1 MQGQLLFNNLTVDDG
16 LSQNSVVGIAQDS
29 TGYLWLATL
38 NGLNRYSGT
47 DFVHYEKQFA
57 YTIHPMFSKPG
68 GLYVDRQDRLWIVI
82 AGKLE
87 LYRPKTNDFRRIPS
101 FSDVTKI
108 HQAQNLDLYI
118 GTYGKGIFKIDA
130 ETKDTLLLPKPEK
143 TTITVL
149 DFHEFDKKIWM
160 ACNEGIYAYDP
171 LSNLMETVSIEGI
184 PALNYSALE
193 HTRDSTLWLG
203 TSNKGL
209 FYQSPGHD
217 GFLPFKHKELPEN
230 LIISSLL
237 VDSKDQLWVGT
248 YGNGAYLY
256 NPANKS
262 VVNFKKER
270 RTSFAVQYNDLPF
283 VYEDGTEVIWI
294 GSDGMGAYYYDPY
307 LFKFNVLTNDQLPY
321 DVDVGMVRSIAS
333 DPQGNIWIGTSG
345 NGLTLINTETDNYV
359 TYNTDNSPLS
369 SNRVVSL
376 MHDGT
381 DLWIG
386 YAGAG
391 LNIREPSGKYL
402 SFPKIKTYN
411 IYGIV
416 KKSNTE
422 SWLCTEHHGLVLFD
436 KYNGAIEQFNTQN
449 SKLTTDNIRT
459 IEKGNDSIWWMGTE
473 EKGLFRLSMAT
484 KEISPINEIPDKV
497 KSLYFD
503 DGILWI
509 GTNGNGLK
517 KYDTATGETLH
528 FSIEQGLSDNV
539 VYGILADD
547 KDNLWLSSN
556 KGITQFNTKDFKVT
570 NHNDQV
576 YLQFNEFNTGAYHK
590 DKEGNL
596 YFGGIKGINWF
607 RPNHIKTNPYRPK
620 TVITNVKVFNDTRSL
635 SEEIPLKHTQNT
647 ITFTFASLQFSQPK
661 LNHYKYR
668 LVGYDDDWV
677 LAGNNNEVRYTN
689 LSPGT
694 YSFQVVS
701 SNYDRLWGDEPATY
715 NFEIEQP
722 WHFTNMATAV
732 FTTFILQGCFIAIG
746 LFMLLLYFR
755 LRKQDYLL
763 YGIYIL
769 LFAAYFFLR
778 IDLELQTGLF
788 WADSDSIYYFLT
800 PIIFL
805 VTGIFIAFVNSF
817 AEIREHHPGFSK
829 EIQRFAL
836 FTYVVAAVAFLY
848 LLLTK
853 DFTLV
858 KDHLNLVLLPL
869 HLYAM
874 YAVVRAFIVVKSP
887 LRYYILLGN
896 IFLIGFSMVGVYYGS
911 KNAFSGG
918 AEGNNVFGFYSFNI
932 SQMGVFLEMIV
943 FSLGLGH
950 KFYLVEIEKDKIQ
963 RTDELKTKLY
973 TDISH
978 EIRTPLTLIS
988 GPIEHQLGR
997 KGLSQEDKK
1006 ELSLIKDNAQR
1017 LLGLVNQM
1025 LDLSMIDSGHLKLKV
1040 EKGDLRGVLVQLVEA
1055 FAYIAKEKNITIA
1068 SEFGKMDDAW
1078 FDRDVVE
1085 KIVSNLLSNAVK
1097 YAPKGSQVLVNAR
1110 KEQDSLVLSTVN
1122 NTNGMEIEDLGK
1134 LFNRFHQNNAAS
1146 EGVGVGLAL
1155 VRELVSLSQGS
1166 IIAHNIGENMIQF
1179 TLTLPIIQSAY
1190 GSNGLDK
1197 VIAPRNNTV
1206 LGQTTKKGTK
1216 KTSLLLVD
1224 DDTDILAYLVS
1235 IFKNDYTILKARNG
1249 KEGVETAM
1257 DQLPDLIISD
1267 IMMPVQN
1274 GIELCKIIK
1283 NDELTSHIPVVLLT
1297 AKAGEENQLRGLE
1310 TGADAYV
1317 TKPFSP
1323 TVLKVRVEKL
1333 LENRIRLQQHYSKT
1347 FKVDP
1352 GLVPTKTETEFLGRL
1367 QQVLDKNITTPDF
1380 TSEKF
1385 SQLMH
1390 MSRSQLHKKLHA
1402 VTGMSTTEFVRTQR
1416 INLAKE
1422 LLAESD
1428 ASISEIAYQ
1437 VGFNT
1442 PSYFNKC
1449 FKEIVGCT
1457 PIEYLSKQV

>member
-459 IEKGNDSIWWMGTE
+459 IEK
-473 EKGLFRLSMAT
+473 
-484 KEISPINEIPDKV
+484 
-497 KSLYFD
+497 
-503 DGILWI
+503 
-509 GTNGNGLK
+509 
-517 KYDTATGETLH
+517 
-528 FSIEQGLSDNV
+528 
-539 VYGILADD
+539 
-547 KDNLWLSSN
+547 
-556 KGITQFNTKDFKVT
+556 
-570 NHNDQV
+570 
-576 YLQFNEFNTGAYHK
+576 
-590 DKEGNL
+590 
-596 YFGGIKGINWF
+596 
-607 RPNHIKTNPYRPK
+607 
-620 TVITNVKVFNDTRSL
+620 
-635 SEEIPLKHTQNT
+635 
-647 ITFTFASLQFSQPK
+647 
-661 LNHYKYR
+661 
-668 LVGYDDDWV
+668 
-677 LAGNNNEVRYTN
+677 
-689 LSPGT
+689 
-694 YSFQVVS
+694 
-701 SNYDRLWGDEPATY
+701 
-715 NFEIEQP
+715 
-722 WHFTNMATAV
+722 
-732 FTTFILQGCFIAIG
+732 
-746 LFMLLLYFR
+746 
-755 LRKQDYLL
+755 
-763 YGIYIL
+763 
-769 LFAAYFFLR
+769 
-778 IDLELQTGLF
+778 
-788 WADSDSIYYFLT
+788 
-800 PIIFL
+800 
-805 VTGIFIAFVNSF
+805 
-817 AEIREHHPGFSK
+817 RE
-829 EIQRFAL
+829 R
-836 FTYVVAAVAFLY
+836 
-848 LLLTK
+848 
-853 DFTLV
+853 
-858 KDHLNLVLLPL
+858 
-869 HLYAM
+869 
-874 YAVVRAFIVVKSP
+874 
-887 LRYYILLGN
+887 
-896 IFLIGFSMVGVYYGS
+896 
-911 KNAFSGG
+911 
-918 AEGNNVFGFYSFNI
+918 
-932 SQMGVFLEMIV
+932 
-943 FSLGLGH
+943 
-950 KFYLVEIEKDKIQ
+950 
-963 RTDELKTKLY
+963 
-973 TDISH
+973 
-978 EIRTPLTLIS
+978 
-988 GPIEHQLGR
+988 
-997 KGLSQEDKK
+997 
-1006 ELSLIKDNAQR
+1006 
-1017 LLGLVNQM
+1017 
-1025 LDLSMIDSGHLKLKV
+1025 
-1040 EKGDLRGVLVQLVEA
+1040 
-1055 FAYIAKEKNITIA
+1055 
-1068 SEFGKMDDAW
+1068 
-1078 FDRDVVE
+1078 
-1085 KIVSNLLSNAVK
+1085 
-1097 YAPKGSQVLVNAR
+1097 
-1110 KEQDSLVLSTVN
+1110 
-1122 NTNGMEIEDLGK
+1122 
-1134 LFNRFHQNNAAS
+1134 
-1146 EGVGVGLAL
+1146 
-1155 VRELVSLSQGS
+1155 
-1166 IIAHNIGENMIQF
+1166 
-1179 TLTLPIIQSAY
+1179 
-1190 GSNGLDK
+1190 
-1197 VIAPRNNTV
+1197 
-1206 LGQTTKKGTK
+1206 
-1216 KTSLLLVD
+1216 
-1224 DDTDILAYLVS
+1224 
-1235 IFKNDYTILKARNG
+1235 
-1249 KEGVETAM
+1249 
-1257 DQLPDLIISD
+1257 
-1267 IMMPVQN
+1267 
-1274 GIELCKIIK
+1274 
-1283 NDELTSHIPVVLLT
+1283 
-1297 AKAGEENQLRGLE
+1297 
-1310 TGADAYV
+1310 
-1317 TKPFSP
+1317 
-1323 TVLKVRVEKL
+1323 
-1333 LENRIRLQQHYSKT
+1333 
-1347 FKVDP
+1347 
-1352 GLVPTKTETEFLGRL
+1352 
-1367 QQVLDKNITTPDF
+1367 
-1380 TSEKF
+1380 
-1385 SQLMH
+1385 
-1390 MSRSQLHKKLHA
+1390 
-1402 VTGMSTTEFVRTQR
+1402 
-1416 INLAKE
+1416 
-1422 LLAESD
+1422 
-1428 ASISEIAYQ
+1428 
-1437 VGFNT
+1437 
-1442 PSYFNKC
+1442 
-1449 FKEIVGCT
+1449 
-1457 PIEYLSKQV
+1457 